1 MTIMNA
7 VAGAIL
13 VAFGLFLISLA
24 VVVFAKPAVAERF
37 FMSFASSA
45 RAHYTEQVVRLL
57 IGASLVI
64 RSAAMWEPKFFWLVG
79 CAIVLSSLVLILAP
93 WQWHHRFGEKVRPIL
108 IRRMKLFAIGIFA
121 FGVLL
126 LYGVFSAVSPNAFY
140 TLVGE
145 KSRLHSS
152 YEKGCQGKNLQLRR
166 FLAACGPRLF
176 TACDCSRARTPALPG
191 RGAAGR
197 RQSAL
202 LPPSPAAPLPPT

>member
-1 MTIMNA
+1 MNA

-57 IGASLVI
+57 IGASLII
-64 RSAAMWEPKFFWLVG
+64 RSAAMWQPKIFWLVG

-93 WQWHHRFGEKVRPIL
+93 WKWHHRFGEKVRPLL
-108 IRRMKLFAIGIFA
+108 IRRMNLFAIGILA

-126 LYGVFSAVSPNAFY
+126 LYGVFSAVSPNAAY
-140 TLVGE
+140 MVVET
-145 KSRLHSS
+145 S
-152 YEKGCQGKNLQLRR
+152 
-166 FLAACGPRLF
+166 PI
-176 TACDCSRARTPALPG
+176 ALTTSPW
-191 RGAAGR
+191 RAGR
-197 RQSAL
+197 L
-202 LPPSPAAPLPPT
+202 